1 MCRRQGWCGGEV
13 PVSEGLVDRYLARAG
28 AGTSGASGA
37 TAPAVA
43 AVRRYQEMTGTAR
56 ELRPGWIELAQV
68 LDALGESGLAELDLS
83 VERLLEDDGV
93 IYTPIAGQYDGGPAT
108 PQRWRLDPLP
118 LVVEDAEWQR
128 LEAGLIQRSMLL
140 DAIMTD
146 LYGPQA
152 LLDLGLLPAELVF
165 SHPGYLRAAHG
176 IANPGAHQLFFH
188 AVDVVRDGQGNFRAL
203 GDRTEAPSG
212 AGYALADRR
221 VVSRVLP
228 DLFRRSAP
236 RGLGAFFHT
245 VRSAL
250 VSVAPRTAEDPR
262 IVVLSPDTHSES
274 GFDHALL
281 ASTLGVPLVETADL
295 TVRHGRLWM
304 LSMGRLEPV
313 DVVVRRVDADW
324 SDPLELRPTS
334 RYGVVGLTE
343 VARRGAVTVVN
354 PIGSGLLET
363 PGLLPFL
370 PDLARAILGE
380 SLKLPSQPSF
390 WCGRPTG
397 LDHVLAH
404 FEQMVLLPTDRG
416 RPVYPARLS
425 HGEQQAWRDRVR
437 AEPHRWVGQSISD
450 LAEAPIADPGGLR
463 SGQVSMRLFS
473 VAHGSGYVAMPGALG
488 RAQDTAIP
496 GGPSVAKDVWVQAPR
511 RSDGRDRVW
520 LYEGPVVTPMPV
532 ETASSPRVLEDMFW
546 LGRYAERSEDLIR
559 LLNVVRE
566 RVDEFRFRPDHPGAG
581 TVPVLL
587 AAVSSVTGTRPPS
600 RGSDDPVDGSALPS
614 PDPVRYLRDLLLDA
628 SDAGSVAQSLAGL
641 RTAARAVRDQLSDDT
656 WIVLAGMDRAIAELA
671 DAGDP
676 ADGGIPLESAQ
687 AAVLTGMLA
696 LSGMAAE
703 NMVRDPGWYF
713 LDLGHRLERA
723 QQLTA
728 LLRATLR
735 RSHGPAVDSLVVE
748 SVLTAGES
756 GVTYRRRYRGHIQI
770 ATMLELL
777 LLDPGNPRSVA
788 YQVAQARADLQ
799 ALPDGS
805 ATSRPARRLE
815 EIDAVL
821 RRCRPEEL
829 EIEDEHGVRTELS
842 ALLDTLNE
850 SFRAVA
856 DATASQHFW
865 RPAPMV
871 PFGLG
876 GLLDVR

>member
-1 MCRRQGWCGGEV
+1 MSG
-13 PVSEGLVDRYLARAG
+13 GLVDRYLTRVG
-28 AGTSGASGA
+28 AG
-37 TAPAVA
+37 APAVTAGPSGA
-43 AVRRYQEMTGTAR
+43 AARRYQEMTGTAD
-56 ELRPGWIELAQV
+56 ELRPGWIELARL
-68 LDALGESGLAELDLS
+68 LDALGPSGLTELDRS

-93 IYTPIAGQYDGGPAT
+93 TYTPIAGRYDGAPAA
-108 PQRWRLDPLP
+108 PERWRLDPLP
-118 LVVEDAEWQR
+118 LIVEDAEWQR

-152 LLDLGLLPAELVF
+152 LLDLGLLPPELVF
-165 SHPGYLRAAHG
+165 AHPGYLRAAFG
-176 IANPGAHQLFFH
+176 ITNPGAHQLFFH
-188 AVDVVRDGQGNFRAL
+188 AVDVVRDGHGGFRAL
-203 GDRTEAPSG
+203 GDRTQAPSG

-228 DLFRRSAP
+228 DLFRHSAP

-245 VRSAL
+245 MRSAL

-295 TVRHGRLWM
+295 TVRHGRLCM

-334 RYGVVGLTE
+334 RHGVVGLTE
-343 VARRGAVTVVN
+343 AARRGAVTVVN
-354 PIGSGLLET
+354 PIGSGLLES

-370 PDLARAILGE
+370 PDLARAVLGE
-380 SLKLPSQPSF
+380 SLKLPSQPTF
-390 WCGRPTG
+390 WCGQAAG
-397 LDHVLAH
+397 LDQVLAH
-404 FEQMVLLPTDRG
+404 FEQMVLLPTERG
-416 RPVYPARLS
+416 RPVHPARLS
-425 HGEQQAWRDRVR
+425 RAEQQAWRDRLR

-473 VAHGSGYVAMPGALG
+473 VAHGSGYIAMPGALG
-488 RAQDTAIP
+488 RAQDVAIP

-520 LYEGPVVTPMPV
+520 LYEGPVVTPTPV
-532 ETASSPRVLEDMFW
+532 ESASSPRVLEDMFW

-587 AAVSSVTGTRPPS
+587 AAVSAVTGTRPAG
-600 RGSDDPVDGSALPS
+600 RGPDGPTADARGVRAPS
-614 PDPVRYLRDLLLDA
+614 PDPLRRLRDLLLDSA
-628 SDAGSVAQSLAGL
+628 DAGSVAQSLAGL

-671 DAGDP
+671 AAPDS
-676 ADGGIPLESAQ
+676 ADGGGILLESAQ

-748 SVLTAGES
+748 SVLTVGES
-756 GVTYRRRYRGHIQI
+756 GVTYRRRYRGHIQV

-777 LLDPGNPRSVA
+777 LLDAGNPRSVA
-788 YQVAQARADLQ
+788 YQVAQARADLR

-829 EIEDEHGVRTELS
+829 GIEDGNGVRTELS
-842 ALLDTLNE
+842 ALLDTLNDA
-850 SFRAVA
+850 FRAVA

-865 RPAPMV
+865 RPEPMV
-871 PFGLG
+871 SFGLD

>member
-1 MCRRQGWCGGEV
+1 MTD
-13 PVSEGLVDRYLARAG
+13 GLVARYLSRP
-28 AGTSGASGA
+28 GA
-37 TAPAVA
+37 TAATADAAPAA
-43 AVRRYQEMTGTAR
+43 RRFQEMTGTSG
-56 ELRPGWIELAQV
+56 ELRPGWVDLARLLDV
-68 LDALGESGLAELDLS
+68 LGPSGLAELDLS

-93 IYTPIAGQYDGGPAT
+93 VYTPIAGTYDGGPTA
-108 PQRWRLDPLP
+108 PERWRLDPLP
-118 LVVEDAEWQR
+118 LVVEDAEWQQ
-128 LEAGLIQRSMLL
+128 LEAGLIQRSVLL
-140 DAIMTD
+140 DAVMTD

-152 LLDLGLLPAELVF
+152 LLDLGLLPPELVF
-165 SHPGYLRAAHG
+165 GHSGYLRAAAG
-176 IANPGAHQLFFH
+176 IRNPGAHQLFFH
-188 AVDVVRDGQGNFRAL
+188 AVDVVRDGQGAFRAL
-203 GDRTEAPSG
+203 GDRSQAPSG

-245 VRSAL
+245 MRSAL
-250 VSVAPRTAEDPR
+250 ISVAPRTAEDPR
-262 IVVLSPDTHSES
+262 VVVLSPDTHSES

-304 LSMGRLEPV
+304 LSVGRLEPV

-343 VARRGAVTVVN
+343 VARRGAVSVVN
-354 PIGSGLLET
+354 PIGSGLLES

-370 PDLARAILGE
+370 PELAGAILGE

-390 WCGRPTG
+390 WCGRPID

-416 RPVYPARLS
+416 RSIHPARLS
-425 HGEQQAWRDRVR
+425 RAEQAAWRDRVR

-450 LAEAPIADPGGLR
+450 LAEAPIADPTGLR

-488 RAQDTAIP
+488 RTQDVAIP

-511 RSDGRDRVW
+511 RSAGRDRVW
-520 LYEGPVVTPMPV
+520 LYEGPTVTPVPV
-532 ETASSPRVLEDMFW
+532 ESTSSPRVLEDMFW
-546 LGRYAERSEDLIR
+546 LGRYAERAEDLIR
-559 LLNVVRE
+559 LLNVTRE
-566 RVDEFRFRPDHPGAG
+566 RIDEFRFRPDHPGAG

-587 AAVSSVTGTRPPS
+587 AAVSAVTGTRPSAP
-600 RGSDDPVDGSALPS
+600 GDPL
-614 PDPVRYLRDLLLDA
+614 RYLRDLLLDGA
-628 SDAGSVAQSLAGL
+628 DPGSVAQSLTGL
-641 RTAARAVRDQLSDDT
+641 RSAARAVRDQLSDDT

-671 DAGDP
+671 AAPDS
-676 ADGGIPLESAQ
+676 ADGGGILLESAQ

-703 NMVRDPGWYF
+703 NMVRDPGWHF
-713 LDLGHRLERA
+713 LDLGHRIERA

-748 SVLTAGES
+748 SVLTVGES
-756 GVTYRRRYRGHIQI
+756 GVTYRRRYRGRIQI

-788 YQVAQARADLQ
+788 YQVAQARTDLR
-799 ALPDGS
+799 ALPVGS

-829 EIEDEHGVRTELS
+829 EVENEIGERVELT
-842 ALLDTLNE
+842 ALLDGLNDA
-850 SFRAVA
+850 FRAVA
-856 DATASQHFW
+856 DATTAQHFW

-871 PFGLG
+871 SFGLD
-876 GLLDVR
+876 GLVETR

>member
-1 MCRRQGWCGGEV
+1 MLSGGV
-13 PVSEGLVDRYLARAG
+13 VGSYLARASAPG
-28 AGTSGASGA
+28 SAGDRTGGH
-37 TAPAVA
+37 
-43 AVRRYQEMTGTAR
+43 RYQEMTGFSG
-56 ELRPGWIELAQV
+56 ELRPEWSELARM
-68 LDALGESGLAELDLS
+68 LDALGPSGLAQLDLS
-83 VERLLEDDGV
+83 VKRLLEDDGV
-93 IYTPIAGQYDGGPAT
+93 VYTPIAGTYEGAPAA
-108 PQRWRLDPLP
+108 PERWRLDPLP

-128 LEAGLIQRSMLL
+128 LEAALVQRSVLL

-152 LLDLGLLPAELVF
+152 LLDLGLVPAELVF
-165 SHPGYLRAAHG
+165 SHTGYLRAAFG
-176 IANPGAHQLFFH
+176 IRNPGAHQLFFH
-188 AVDVVRDGQGNFRAL
+188 AVDVVRDDHGTFRAL
-203 GDRTEAPSG
+203 GDRAQAPSG

-245 VRSAL
+245 MRSAL

-262 IVVLSPDTHSES
+262 VVVLSPDTHSES

-281 ASTLGVPLVETADL
+281 ASTLGVPLVERADL
-295 TVRHGRLWM
+295 TVRDGRLWM
-304 LSMGRLEPV
+304 LSVGRLEPV
-313 DVVVRRVDADW
+313 DVVVRRVDAGW
-324 SDPLELRPTS
+324 SDPLELRPHS

-343 VARRGAVTVVN
+343 VARRGAVSVVN
-354 PIGSGLLET
+354 PIGSGLVES

-370 PDLARAILGE
+370 PALCRAVLGE
-380 SLKLPSQPSF
+380 PLKMESQPTF
-390 WCGRPTG
+390 WCGRPTD

-404 FEQMVLLPTDRG
+404 FEQMVLLPVDRG
-416 RPVYPARLS
+416 RMVYPFRLTTA
-425 HGEQQAWRDRVR
+425 ERQVWRDRLR
-437 AEPHRWVGQSISD
+437 AEPQRWVGQSITE
-450 LAEAPIADPGGLR
+450 LAEAPIADPSGLR
-463 SGQVSMRLFS
+463 SGRVSMRLFS
-473 VAHGSGYVAMPGALG
+473 VAHGSGYAAMPGALG
-488 RAQDTAIP
+488 RAQDVAIP

-511 RSDGRDRVW
+511 RSDGRDRIW
-520 LYEGPVVTPMPV
+520 LHEGPVVQPMPV
-532 ETASSPRVLEDMFW
+532 ESASSPRVLEDTFW
-546 LGRYAERSEDLIR
+546 LGRYAERSEDLVR

-566 RVDEFRFRPDHPGAG
+566 RIDEFRFRPDHPGSG

-587 AAVSSVTGTRPPS
+587 EAVAAVTGTRPP
-600 RGSDDPVDGSALPS
+600 GPVGPGPDDSPTDRVDPM
-614 PDPVRYLRDLLLDA
+614 RYLRDLLLDT
-628 SDAGSVAQSLAGL
+628 SQPGSIAQSLAGL
-641 RTAARAVRDQLSDDT
+641 RSAARSVRDQLSDDT

-671 DAGDP
+671 AAP
-676 ADGGIPLESAQ
+676 DGFDGIPLESAQ

-728 LLRATLR
+728 LLRATLH

-788 YQVAQARADLQ
+788 YQVAQARADLR

-805 ATSRPARRLE
+805 ATSRPARKLE

-829 EIEDEHGVRTELS
+829 EAEDESGERVELTG
-842 ALLDTLNE
+842 LLDDLNTA
-850 SFRAVA
+850 FRAVA
-856 DATASQHFW
+856 DVTAAQHFW

-871 PFGLG
+871 SFGVD
-876 GLLDVR
+876 GLVEVG

>member
-1 MCRRQGWCGGEV
+1 MG
-13 PVSEGLVDRYLARAG
+13 RYLARTGGVAG
-28 AGTSGASGA
+28 VASA
-37 TAPAVA
+37 DAAPATHP
-43 AVRRYQEMTGTAR
+43 YQEMTGTSGG
-56 ELRPGWIELAQV
+56 LRPGWVELARV
-68 LDALGESGLAELDLS
+68 LDALGPSGLSELDVS

-93 IYTPIAGQYDGGPAT
+93 VYTPIAGAYEGAPVA
-108 PQRWRLDPLP
+108 PERWRLDPLP
-118 LVVEDAEWQR
+118 LVVEDAEWQQ
-128 LEAGLIQRSMLL
+128 LEAGLIQRSVLL
-140 DAIMTD
+140 DAVMTD

-152 LLDLGLLPAELVF
+152 LLDLGLLPPELVF
-165 SHPGYLRAAHG
+165 GHSGYLRAAAG
-176 IANPGAHQLFFH
+176 ITNPGAHQLFFH
-188 AVDVVRDGQGNFRAL
+188 AVDVVRDGHGTFRAL
-203 GDRTEAPSG
+203 GDRTQAPSG

-245 VRSAL
+245 MRSAL

-334 RYGVVGLTE
+334 RHGVVGLTE
-343 VARRGAVTVVN
+343 VARRGAVSVVN
-354 PIGSGLLET
+354 PIGCGLLEG

-370 PDLARAILGE
+370 PELAVAILGE
-380 SLKLPSQPSF
+380 SLKLPSQPTF
-390 WCGRPTG
+390 WCGRPTE
-397 LDHVLAH
+397 LDHVLAR

-416 RPVYPARLS
+416 RPIHPARLTS
-425 HGEQQAWRDRVR
+425 AEQQVWRDRVR

-450 LAEAPIADPGGLR
+450 LAEAPIADPAGLR
-463 SGQVSMRLFS
+463 SGRVSMRLFS
-473 VAHGSGYVAMPGALG
+473 VAHGSGYVTMPGALG
-488 RAQDTAIP
+488 RAQDVAIP
-496 GGPSVAKDVWVQAPR
+496 GGPSVAKDVWVQAAR

-520 LYEGPVVTPMPV
+520 LNEGPVAAPV
-532 ETASSPRVLEDMFW
+532 PVASTSSPRVLEDLFW
-546 LGRYAERSEDLIR
+546 LGRYAERSEDLVR
-559 LLNVVRE
+559 LLNVVRA
-566 RVDEFRFRPDHPGAG
+566 RVDEFRFRPHHPGAG

-587 AAVSSVTGTRPPS
+587 AAVSAVTGTRAGARTEPM
-600 RGSDDPVDGSALPS
+600 
-614 PDPVRYLRDLLLDA
+614 RYLRDLLLDGSA
-628 SDAGSVAQSLAGL
+628 SGSVAQSLAGL
-641 RTAARAVRDQLSDDT
+641 RSAARAVRDQLSDDT

-671 DAGDP
+671 AGPDS
-676 ADGGIPLESAQ
+676 ADGDGILLESAQ

-703 NMVRDPGWYF
+703 NMIRDPGWYF
-713 LDLGHRLERA
+713 LDLGHRIERA

-728 LLRATLR
+728 LLRTTLH

-756 GVTYRRRYRGHIQI
+756 GVTYRRRYRGHLQV

-788 YQVAQARADLQ
+788 YQVAQARADLR

-815 EIDAVL
+815 EIDGVL

-829 EIEDEHGVRTELS
+829 AVEDDDGGRAELT
-842 ALLDTLNE
+842 ALLDGLNDA
-850 SFRAVA
+850 FRSVA
-856 DATASQHFW
+856 DATAAQHFW

-871 PFGLG
+871 PFGLA
-876 GLLDVR
+876 GLVEAR